1 MLRKL
6 AGAWPTEAVWN
17 FLKND
22 SFKLVIP
29 LSGVFAEIKILSI
42 YINKDNLIIEGVRP
56 VSIKADTKGC
66 LLKEQR

>member
-17 FLKND
+17 FLKNENL
-22 SFKLVIP
+22 KLVVP
-29 LSGVFAEIKILSI
+29 LSGFYPHIKILNI
-42 YINKDNLIIEGVRP
+42 YTDKNNLVVECARDD
-56 VSIKADTKGC
+56 SIKADTKGC